1 MDQIPEEQEHITE
14 AQLEQ
19 AAKAVFELF
28 EDQEG
33 LLIHDTE
40 DSKLFLSCFK
50 TSTEPLPFL
59 LKICDVVATMLSECF
74 IIDFTAKDY
83 KFANVTELHQHL
95 REQIVL
101 LMLRSL
107 PVAPVDD
114 TTESKGVGSGLLN

>member
-1 MDQIPEEQEHITE
+1 MDRIPEDKEAITQ

-19 AAKAVFELF
+19 AVKAVFELF

-40 DSKLFLSCFK
+40 DSKLFLACFK
-50 TSTEPLPFL
+50 ANTEPLPFL
-59 LKICDVVATMLSECF
+59 MKICDVVAIMLSEAF
-74 IIDFTAKDY
+74 IIDFTAKGY
-83 KFANVTELHQHL
+83 QFANVAELHKHL